1 MFNFLGHKLL
11 NKKWLNACLLLG
23 IVLLVAVASCNPMFK
38 NGSLD
43 MMLSAK
49 FDTAVEDN
57 QKYAGV
63 IGRVGSCATESYPDS
78 DSVIAR
84 IDEYEKRW
92 NSYMG
97 ISSLETQ
104 RKLYVEGTYAY
115 SNLRSRK
122 YFDICYMQDLEEHIQ
137 VVFGE
142 NLSNGVAEK
151 GTYPCIM
158 PQQYLDEYNMVVGEI
173 LTFEKMEDASGNT
186 LQFTIVG
193 AFQESDYSDIFWY
206 ENISSLNKNISSLE
220 KEIFVSKEDFDE
232 IIRKYNSL
240 TIYYNDYV
248 MLDYAEI
255 DHKNALDIKYYLEEF
270 QNLDSHFVQNFKG
283 ILDEYKEDAKTINII
298 IWVLEL
304 PIIVLLLA
312 FIYMVS
318 SQILEMEDGEI
329 AMLKSRGTST
339 RQVLGIYLGQSS
351 ILSAVAIV
359 LGIPVGYL
367 LCKLAASATS
377 FLKFSFGDTYFYTLD
392 SGMLFYSLAA
402 AAIAVL
408 FVTLPVVKYA
418 KNSIV
423 EQKSKNGKVNTK
435 PFWEKVF
442 LDIILVV
449 VSIYLL
455 YNYNKQK
462 SDIALNILS
471 GKRPDPLIF
480 LNSSLFIFAVGL
492 LTLRLIKYLI
502 KLIYFIGRKKWSPA
516 VYASFLQITR
526 TVKKQGFI
534 SVFLVMTIAMGMFNS
549 NMART
554 MNENNMQRLKYN
566 SGTALRVQEY
576 WPMGIRMGQD
586 KVPHWYYEEP
596 DFERF
601 TRLEGDVCESA
612 TRVIYD
618 DNMTIKINGDQL
630 SGSVLMGIHTKE
642 FGETAE
648 LQSGL
653 SSEHWYNY
661 LNALAVVSNGVI
673 ISSNLAKAYNLSVGD
688 SITYTRYNPIKGMTS
703 EEIAAPSATI
713 CAIVDAW
720 PGFEQYVYEKNEAG
734 ETVEKERY
742 LVVANYSYVV
752 GAFGQTPYEVWF
764 KCDKNQDYQDV
775 LDRLTDAAIRVSDY
789 NSVDENILEM
799 QESPLVLITNGLFS
813 LTFMIAII
821 LCTIG
826 FLIYWITS
834 IKQRELLFG
843 IYRAMGMSMK
853 EINKMLINEQ
863 IFSSVLASLSGY
875 GVGVLTTM
883 LFVKLVAVVYL
894 PETHNIPISIV
905 VNMFDVVKLTM
916 AVLLMFIICFIV
928 IRTILKKMNI
938 TQALKLGED

>member
-1 MFNFLGHKLL
+1 MFRFLGHKLL

-43 MMLSAK
+43 MLISAK
-49 FDTAVEDN
+49 FDAAIEEN
-57 QKYAGV
+57 HSYSSV
-63 IGRVGSCATESYPDS
+63 IGRVGSCDTADCPNS
-78 DSVIAR
+78 DSVIKR
-84 IDEYEKRW
+84 IEEYEKRW
-92 NSYMG
+92 NSYMDV
-97 ISSLETQ
+97 SPLVTQ
-104 RKLYVEGTYAY
+104 RRLSAEGSYAI
-115 SNLRSRK
+115 SNLRSRR
-122 YFDICYMQDLEEHIQ
+122 YFDICYIQDLEEHMQI
-137 VVFGE
+137 VFGAG
-142 NLSNGVAEK
+142 LSDGTEET

-158 PQQYLDEYNMVVGEI
+158 PQEYLDDYNMVVGET
-173 LTFEKMEDASGNT
+173 LTFEKISDDAGNP
-186 LQFTIVG
+186 LKCTIVG
-193 AFQESDYSDIFWY
+193 AFQEKDYNDIFWY
-206 ENISSLNKNISSLE
+206 ENVSALSMS
-220 KEIFVSKEDFDE
+220 IFVDQEDFDD
-232 IIRKYNSL
+232 IVARFHSL
-240 TIYYNDYV
+240 TISYSDYV

-270 QNLDSHFVQNFKG
+270 QKLDSYFVQNFLD
-283 ILDEYKEDAKTINII
+283 ILNEYKEDAKTIRII

-318 SQILEMEDGEI
+318 SQMLEMEDGEI

-351 ILSAVAIV
+351 ILSVIAIV
-359 LGIPVGYL
+359 LGIPLGYV

-377 FLKFSFGDTYFYTLD
+377 FLKFSLGGTYFYTLD
-392 SGMLFYSLAA
+392 IGMLLYSLVAA
-402 AAIAVL
+402 LIAIL
-408 FVTLPVVKYA
+408 FVTLPVIKYA
-418 KNSIV
+418 RNSIV
-423 EQKSKNGKVNTK
+423 EQKSKNGKMNAK
-435 PFWEKVF
+435 PFWEKSF

-449 VSIYLL
+449 VSVYLL
-455 YNYNKQK
+455 YNYNKQRN
-462 SDIALNILS
+462 DIAFNILS
-471 GKRPDPLIF
+471 GNRPDPLIF

-554 MNENNMQRLKYN
+554 INENKTLRLQYN
-566 SGTALRVQEY
+566 LGTTLRLQEY
-576 WPMGIRMGQD
+576 WPMGVRMGKD
-586 KVPHWYYEEP
+586 KIPVWNFEEP
-596 DFERF
+596 DFERY
-601 TRLEGDVCESA
+601 TRMEGDQCESV

-618 DNMTIKINGDQL
+618 DNMTIKMNGDQL

-642 FGETAE
+642 FGETAQ
-648 LQSGL
+648 LQSDL
-653 SSEHWYNY
+653 TSEHWYNY

-673 ISSNLAKAYNLSVGD
+673 ISSNLAQEYNLSVGD
-688 SITYTRYNPIKGMTS
+688 SITYTRYNPLQGMETS
-703 EEIAAPSATI
+703 EIASPTGTI

-720 PGFEQYVYEKNEAG
+720 PGFEQYVYVKNDAG
-734 ETVEKERY
+734 KTVEKERY
-742 LVVANYSYVV
+742 LIVANYSYVV
-752 GAFGQTPYEVWF
+752 GAFGQTPYEVWVR
-764 KCDKNQDYQDV
+764 CSDNRDYQDV
-775 LDRLTDAAIRVSDY
+775 LDYLAENEIQVSGYRSAYEDM
-789 NSVDENILEM
+789 IEM
-799 QESPLVLITNGLFS
+799 QESPMVLITNGLFS

-826 FLIYWITS
+826 FLLYWITS

-863 IFSSVLASLSGY
+863 IFSSVLASLAGY

-894 PETHNIPISIV
+894 PEAHNIALSIV
-905 VNMFDVVKLTM
+905 VNIFDVVKLTI
-916 AVLLMFIICFIV
+916 AVVLMFIVCFIV